1 MRMCSVLMYSSCMES
16 ANCWALPMTRTISVD
31 MDNWLEPLT
40 DGIFFSNCSKRAWSI
55 GTSV

>member
-1 MRMCSVLMYSSCMES
+1 
-16 ANCWALPMTRTISVD
+16 MTRTISVD

-40 DGIFFSNCSKRAWSI
+40 DGIFFNNCSKRAWSM